1 MHFLNF
7 AVVAFLST
15 ASSFTICSNHFLKG
29 TSSSSNRHL
38 LESRLQSEPGFG
50 SENPIDDGKTQLD
63 QMAIYQQQ
71 LQVWQQQMAAFAQFN
86 VANPEAAS
94 QMNMPPPPTP
104 PNFAHPSA
112 GESIMPAPSPPEDL
126 TTVNP
131 KDFIPKGSGNK
142 DAYEITNPADVYLA
156 QLKRDS
162 AVRSEARKKGDL
174 ETANKPF
181 EDFGVKAIGS
191 ILSEELIASRR
202 EQLAQN
208 GGEFETSRDEMIIP
222 YAEEE
227 DTRNS
232 NYTGISYRQKLMEK
246 KKSKTLDKDAAS
258 KPGVAEVS
266 PVVVPEST
274 LEPLEAE
281 ESPSTNPVL
290 NTEEEEKPNFALP
303 VKTEA
308 EMTPI
313 SAPSMEDSEETR
325 RSIRNLMGLILKQ
338 RGGPGFGAGRLKEA
352 EAMRLENNAS
362 EIMAL
367 LKLETGIDTT
377 LSPTTVEKKQVRLDL
392 PVPKLD
398 REPSSVIG
406 AIACVQAAAT
416 MYLDADAASQDDL
429 VVTVRDALASAL
441 DTLDDEIKNRSSD
454 NVAPQQH
461 LQVSKPVFATT
472 MEFPDTFQ
480 VAKSEIE
487 SELASDIPIDSK
499 SNQPEST
506 LVEAVSSVD
515 SNSAALQDIY
525 ETLKSVAGDQKFG
538 LGNVSSD
545 DTSNIKDALIEMRG
559 LLMDELDN
567 GIPAK

>member
-1 MHFLNF
+1 LANRHFLEN
-7 AVVAFLST
+7 
-15 ASSFTICSNHFLKG
+15 
-29 TSSSSNRHL
+29 
-38 LESRLQSEPGFG
+38 RLQSEPGFG
-50 SENPIDDGKTQLD
+50 NENIIDDGTTKLD

-94 QMNMPPPPTP
+94 QMSMPLPPTP
-104 PNFAHPSA
+104 PNFAQPAA
-112 GESIMPAPSPPEDL
+112 GESITP

-131 KDFIPKGSGNK
+131 KDFIPRGSGNK
-142 DAYEITNPADVYLA
+142 DACDITNPADVYLA

-162 AVRSEARKKGDL
+162 AVRSEARKKGDM

-181 EDFGVKAIGS
+181 EDFGVKAIGD

-227 DTRNS
+227 DTRNN

-246 KKSKTLDKDAAS
+246 KKLKAIDQEVAS
-258 KPGVAEVS
+258 EPGVAEVA
-266 PVVVPEST
+266 PVVVPEPT

-281 ESPSTNPVL
+281 RAPSPNLGP
-290 NTEEEEKPNFALP
+290 NTEEEETPNFALP
-303 VKTEA
+303 VKTDA
-308 EMTPI
+308 EMPPI

-352 EAMRLENNAS
+352 EATRLENNAS
-362 EIMAL
+362 EITAL

-377 LSPTTVEKKQVRLDL
+377 PSPTTVEKNQVRLDL
-392 PVPKLD
+392 PVSKLD

-416 MYLDADAASQDDL
+416 MYLDADAVSQDDL
-429 VVTVRDALASAL
+429 IVTVRDALASAL
-441 DTLDDEIKNRSSD
+441 DTLDDEIKNRSAD

-461 LQVSKPVFATT
+461 PPPSKPVFATT

-480 VAKSEIE
+480 VAKKSEIE
-487 SELASDIPIDSK
+487 PEITSIDVKYTQSEA
-499 SNQPEST
+499 T
-506 LVEAVSSVD
+506 LGGAASSVD
-515 SNSAALQDIY
+515 SNSAALQDVY
-525 ETLKSVAGDQKFG
+525 ETLKSVSGDQKFG

-545 DTSNIKDALIEMRG
+545 DASNIKDALIEMRG
-559 LLMDELDN
+559 LLMDELDS
-567 GIPAK
+567 GIPSK

>member
-15 ASSFTICSNHFLKG
+15 ASSFTICPTRVLRG
-29 TSSSSNRHL
+29 TSSLANRHY
-38 LESRLQSEPGFG
+38 LENRLQSEPGFG
-50 SENPIDDGKTQLD
+50 SENTIDDGTTQLD

-86 VANPEAAS
+86 AANPEAAS
-94 QMNMPPPPTP
+94 QMKMPPPPTP
-104 PNFAHPSA
+104 PNFAQPAA
-112 GESIMPAPSPPEDL
+112 GESITPAPSPLEDL
-126 TTVNP
+126 TTLNP
-131 KDFIPKGSGNK
+131 KEFIPKGSGNK

-162 AVRSEARKKGDL
+162 AVRSEARKKGDM

-246 KKSKTLDKDAAS
+246 KKRKTIDQEAAS
-258 KPGVAEVS
+258 EPGVAEVA
-266 PVVVPEST
+266 PVVVPEPT
-274 LEPLEAE
+274 LVPLEAE
-281 ESPSTNPVL
+281 QAPSINPDP
-290 NTEEEEKPNFALP
+290 NEEEEEKPNFALP
-303 VKTEA
+303 VQTEA
-308 EMTPI
+308 ELTPI
-313 SAPSMEDSEETR
+313 LAPSMEDSEETR

-352 EAMRLENNAS
+352 EATRLENNAS
-362 EIMAL
+362 EITAL

-377 LSPTTVEKKQVRLDL
+377 PSPTTVEKKQVDL

-398 REPSSVIG
+398 REPSSIIG

-416 MYLDADAASQDDL
+416 MYLDADAVSQDDL
-429 VVTVRDALASAL
+429 IVTVRDALASAL
-441 DTLDDEIKNRSSD
+441 DTLDDELKNRSTY

-461 LQVSKPVFATT
+461 PPPSEPVFATT

-487 SELASDIPIDSK
+487 PEIASDIPIDVK
-499 SNQPEST
+499 STQSEAT
-506 LVEAVSSVD
+506 LVEAASSVD
-515 SNSAALQDIY
+515 SNSAALKDIY
-525 ETLKSVAGDQKFG
+525 KTLKSVAGDQKFG

-545 DTSNIKDALIEMRG
+545 DASNIKDALVEMRG
-559 LLMDELDN
+559 LLMDELDS